1 MSSAVAPSPDHAAAA
16 ASPAPTMKLLIDAK
30 AKRVL
35 YAEAGKDAV
44 DFLFGILA
52 TPVGTVAKLLRAAGD
67 GAGAANIYASA
78 EGMNLVYMQS
88 SAVRNALLN
97 SHRYTLLQCPAIRG
111 LPSPA
116 TTAPPAP
123 STSVPRSMA
132 LPSVSYRPQYPAVA
146 PPAFAMT
153 VPRGCHSC
161 GSVVAGGFVQGLVTY
176 TVMDDL
182 TSTPM
187 SNVSVMALLS
197 KLNGEEK
204 GLILEEKSVKI
215 GQQEGLDILMAS
227 LQSSTVL
234 TDVFMSNNSADA
246 SLSKNKRARTSGGAM
261 SVEEKNDKTLDY
273 FL

>member
-1 MSSAVAPSPDHAAAA
+1 MSSAVAPAPAHATAA

-67 GAGAANIYASA
+67 GVNPA
-78 EGMNLVYMQS
+78 YMQS
-88 SAVRNALLN
+88 SGVRNALLN

-111 LPSPA
+111 SLSPA
-116 TTAPPAP
+116 ITAPAAP
-123 STSVPRSMA
+123 STSVPRSMP

-146 PPAFAMT
+146 APAFATT
-153 VPRGCHSC
+153 VSRGCHSC
-161 GSVVAGGFVQGLVTY
+161 GSAVAGGFVQGLVTY

-182 TSTPM
+182 TITPM

-215 GQQEGLDILMAS
+215 GPQE
-227 LQSSTVL
+227 VHP
-234 TDVFMSNNSADA
+234 N
-246 SLSKNKRARTSGGAM
+246 RRTC
-261 SVEEKNDKTLDY
+261 
-273 FL
+273 

>member
-1 MSSAVAPSPDHAAAA
+1 MSSAVAPAPVA
-16 ASPAPTMKLLIDAK
+16 ASASSAPTIKLLIDAK

-67 GAGAANIYASA
+67 GPGAANIYASA
-78 EGMNLVYMQS
+78 EGMNPAYMQS
-88 SAVRNALLN
+88 SGVRNALLN
-97 SHRYTLLQCPAIRG
+97 SHRYTLLQCP
-111 LPSPA
+111 
-116 TTAPPAP
+116 
-123 STSVPRSMA
+123 
-132 LPSVSYRPQYPAVA
+132 VSYRPQYPAVSA
-146 PPAFAMT
+146 PAFATT
-153 VPRGCHSC
+153 VSRGCHSC

-182 TSTPM
+182 TITPM

-204 GLILEEKSVKI
+204 GLILGEKSVKI
-215 GQQEGLDILMAS
+215 GHQEGLDILNSS

-246 SLSKNKRARTSGGAM
+246 SKNKRARTSGGEI
-261 SVEEKNDKTLDY
+261 SVVQEKNDKTLDY